1 MKGIDWLREGIHDD
15 IEAEDYHSAGLTK
28 EPALSASIAKLLIS
42 HSPLHAWTAHPMLNP
57 NFERAEE
64 AKFDVG
70 TAAHELLLRG
80 NDIVHIVEADS
91 WRTNAA
97 KDARDEAR
105 KDGLVPLLEKDWKR
119 VEAMAAAVRTQLEHL
134 DANPPLLADGKP
146 EQTIVWKQDGITLRG
161 RLDWLRDDLTAIDD
175 VKTTSASA
183 NPHDWSRR
191 TFWTIGADLQA
202 VMYVAGIKAL
212 TGRTPRFR
220 FLVCEDH
227 PPYAISVVDLAP
239 SVTALADRKLE
250 YAIKAWRRCLKADE
264 WPAYTPRVA
273 SVDIDSWQEADFL
286 SRTWTPDDEA
296 VAA

>member
-97 KDARDEAR
+97 KDAREDR
-105 KDGLVPLLEKDWKR
+105 K
-119 VEAMAAAVRTQLEHL
+119 
-134 DANPPLLADGKP
+134 
-146 EQTIVWKQDGITLRG
+146 
-161 RLDWLRDDLTAIDD
+161 
-175 VKTTSASA
+175 
-183 NPHDWSRR
+183 
-191 TFWTIGADLQA
+191 
-202 VMYVAGIKAL
+202 
-212 TGRTPRFR
+212 
-220 FLVCEDH
+220 
-227 PPYAISVVDLAP
+227 SVV
-239 SVTALADRKLE
+239 
-250 YAIKAWRRCLKADE
+250 
-264 WPAYTPRVA
+264 
-273 SVDIDSWQEADFL
+273 
-286 SRTWTPDDEA
+286 
-296 VAA
+296 